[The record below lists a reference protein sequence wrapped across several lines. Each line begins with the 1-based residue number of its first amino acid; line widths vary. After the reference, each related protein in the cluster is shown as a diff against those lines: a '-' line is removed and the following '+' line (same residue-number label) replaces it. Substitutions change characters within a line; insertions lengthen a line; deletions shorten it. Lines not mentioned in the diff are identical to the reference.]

1 MIKGNGRDFEAALDR
16 QRRVRNR
23 LALALI
29 TAALAGTAVS
39 TTMSNK
45 AYAKVSN
52 VAQMSVV
59 QEIRLSDGTVFN
71 YKSVDSEDI
80 DKKLIQ
86 ITEEVNKDFLEI
98 QKNQDVYMAMLDQGY
113 DQEDVGL
120 AYRQEVDPI
129 DERIRNKI
137 KDVEGLAEF
146 SSEVVFEDTDGN
158 RMEPRDI
165 KNSIGVVKDYLGHL
179 NVLRGKWTNRINMQS
194 AQINFDVHDGN
205 VVQNIHAAIKTD
217 RHSDY
222 NSVDW
227 QTFADRLSNLSESD
241 VKIEIN

>member
-98 QKNQDVYMAMLDQGY
+98 QKNQDV
-113 DQEDVGL
+113 
-120 AYRQEVDPI
+120 
-129 DERIRNKI
+129 
-137 KDVEGLAEF
+137 
-146 SSEVVFEDTDGN
+146 
-158 RMEPRDI
+158 
-165 KNSIGVVKDYLGHL
+165 
-179 NVLRGKWTNRINMQS
+179 
-194 AQINFDVHDGN
+194 
-205 VVQNIHAAIKTD
+205 
-217 RHSDY
+217 
-222 NSVDW
+222 
-227 QTFADRLSNLSESD
+227 
-241 VKIEIN
+241 